1 MLSGLTKPAIDLRRR
16 SGKAYSPLLLTVML
30 IGLAYLAILIFS
42 SLLQPYRFPIP
53 YAVPIFDTP
62 FVLAALAVGYLC
74 LERHRLLQD
83 FRSAAMGITLWLGAL
98 LAFAH
103 ILAQPD
109 YPGTPSVNPGVA
121 PYFFLSSYLTG
132 FISIGLATHYGHREL
147 RLSDCQRF
155 KLGMWVFGASLLVV
169 ASVLRLYP
177 V

>member
-1 MLSGLTKPAIDLRRR
+1 MHQLFLETLTFELSKIWPLLKGGTPMRSGPTTPGIDLRKR
-16 SGKAYSPLLLTVML
+16 SGKSYSPLLMTVML

-83 FRSAAMGITLWLGAL
+83 FRSAAMGITLGLGAL

-132 FISIGLATHYGHREL
+132 FVSIALATHYGHR
-147 RLSDCQRF
+147 
-155 KLGMWVFGASLLVV
+155 
-169 ASVLRLYP
+169 
-177 V
+177 